1 MRKMTS
7 IPNHLRLWVPKIPNS
22 YQGNLYCILGPGL
35 GDTVNDFRILH
46 ELRKYYSFATFITYV
61 DPRWKGL
68 YELIPE
74 VEKLTL
80 RFYEEAPSGQ
90 HSPSRHKKPYYR
102 TFHSLVHEICQE
114 IESKPGYVALA
125 SFCCPDQLAKK
136 ESSISMKAR
145 AIGLP
150 MSREQRRPFLPFP
163 ERYEADVQRVLQ
175 SKGMISGEYC
185 VVAPH
190 TFPDKMWVDESW
202 EYVMTECVEK
212 LSIPVLLV
220 GLPGYPSLCQVVVQ
234 EALGLPL
241 HIVAGLISKARCFI
255 GLDSGLTHL
264 AASYDI
270 PIITL
275 NPQGKFPPFL
285 IEVQS
290 PMRWTHL
297 TPGIYG
303 SQTIPYESVLAIVK
317 RALQEG
323 TPEGCP
329 LCSEIP
335 YVLIGKNDKRLFLC
349 RCGLVFL
356 SPSITRHGQ
365 ATIDRSEEMISLP
378 RHVSDLRAFQ
388 DWLNQQ
394 REQALEREGA
404 ADIRVHFEH
413 WRLTGTDPDTF
424 LSCGPEQDVW
434 WTWDA
439 VYHVLSKNGWHVME
453 SRGQPASRGQGFL
466 YSFTIRA
473 ISIGWEDTDPALQR
487 PWGAR
492 LVWFRRSLC
501 ERWLCWESF
510 ERNNELEALGWMLVN
525 EGFERDGRD
534 ILRFVATL
542 GLRGRTIGRVIRSEL
557 KALVAGFRNSSKTVA
572 EVP

>member
-7 IPNHLRLWVPKIPNS
+7 IPHHMRLWVPKVPHS

-46 ELRKYYSFATFITYV
+46 ELRTYYSLSTFIAYV
-61 DPRWKGL
+61 DPRWKEL

-74 VEKLTL
+74 CEKVTF

-90 HSPSRHKKPYYR
+90 HAPSFQKKPYYQ
-102 TFHSLVHEICQE
+102 TFHSLVYEICQE

-145 AIGLP
+145 AIGLSL
-150 MSREQRRPFLPFP
+150 SREQCRPFLPFP
-163 ERYEADVQRVLQ
+163 ETYEAEVQRILA
-175 SKGMISGEYC
+175 SKGMIAGEYC

-202 EYVMTECVEK
+202 EQLMIECVEK
-212 LSIPVLLV
+212 MATPVLLV
-220 GLPGYPSLCQVVVQ
+220 GLPGYPSLCQGMVQ

-285 IEVQS
+285 IEAQS

-303 SQTIPYESVLAIVK
+303 SQAISVPSVLAIVK
-317 RALQEG
+317 RAIEERS
-323 TPEGCP
+323 PEGCP
-329 LCSEIP
+329 LCADIP
-335 YVLIGKNDKRLFLC
+335 YILVGKNDKRLVFC

-356 SPSITRHGQ
+356 SPI
-365 ATIDRSEEMISLP
+365 RSRDGHETMDKAKEVISLP
-378 RHVSDLRAFQ
+378 RHVSDLQAFQ

-394 REQALEREGA
+394 REHVKARLGV

-413 WRLTGTDPDTF
+413 WSPTGTDPETF
-424 LSCGPEQDVW
+424 LSRGPEQDLW

-439 VYHVLSKNGWHVME
+439 VYQVLLKSGWHVIE
-453 SRGQPASRGQGFL
+453 SQGQPASQEQGFL
-466 YSFTIRA
+466 FSFTLRA
-473 ISIGWEDTDPALQR
+473 IPIGREDTDPVLHR
-487 PWGAR
+487 PWGTR

-510 ERNNELEALGWMLVN
+510 ERDDELEALGWMLVN

-534 ILRFVATL
+534 ILRFAATL
-542 GLRGRTIGRVIRSEL
+542 GFRGRTIGRVIRSEL
-557 KALVAGFRNSSKTVA
+557 KALAVGFRNSSKTVA

>member
-7 IPNHLRLWVPKIPNS
+7 IPHHLRLWVPKVPHS

-46 ELRKYYSFATFITYV
+46 ELRTYYTLATFITYV
-61 DPRWKGL
+61 DPRWKEL
-68 YELIPE
+68 YILIPE
-74 VEKLTL
+74 CEKLTL

-90 HSPSRHKKPYYR
+90 HPPLLHKKPYYQ

-125 SFCCPDQLAKK
+125 SFCSPDQLAKK
-136 ESSISMKAR
+136 ESSISKKAR
-145 AIGLP
+145 AIGLSL
-150 MSREQRRPFLPFP
+150 SREQCRPFLPFS
-163 ERYEADVQRVLQ
+163 ETYEADVQQVLQ
-175 SKGMISGEYC
+175 SKGLIAGEYC

-190 TFPDKMWVDESW
+190 TFPDKMWDDESW
-202 EYVMTECVEK
+202 EQLMTECVEK
-212 LSIPVLLV
+212 MSIPVLLL
-220 GLPGYPSLCQVVVQ
+220 GLPGYPSLCQGVVQ

-241 HIVAGLISKARCFI
+241 HIVAGLISKARGFI

-285 IEVQS
+285 IEAQS

-303 SQTIPYESVLAIVK
+303 SQTISCESVLAIVK
-317 RALQEG
+317 RPLQEV

-329 LCSEIP
+329 LCSDLP
-335 YVLIGKNDKRLFLC
+335 YILIGKNDKRLFFC

-356 SPSITRHGQ
+356 SPTLARGSH
-365 ATIDRSEEMISLP
+365 ATMDRAEELISLP

-388 DWLNQQ
+388 DRLNQQ
-394 REQALEREGA
+394 REHAKEREGV
-404 ADIRVHFEH
+404 ADIQVHFEH
-413 WRLTGTDPDTF
+413 WSPTSTDPDTF
-424 LSCGPEQDVW
+424 LSRGPEQELW

-439 VYHVLSKNGWHVME
+439 VYQVLSTSGWHVIE
-453 SRGQPASRGQGFL
+453 SQGQPASPDQGFL
-466 YSFTIRA
+466 YSFTFRA
-473 ISIGWEDTDPALQR
+473 IPIGREDTDPVLHR

-492 LVWFRRSLC
+492 LVWLRRSLC

-510 ERNNELEALGWMLVN
+510 EKNNELEELGWMLVN

-534 ILRFVATL
+534 ILRFALTL
-542 GLRGRTIGRVIRSEL
+542 GLRRRTIGRVIRSEL
-557 KALVAGFRNSSKTVA
+557 KALATGFKNSQHTVA